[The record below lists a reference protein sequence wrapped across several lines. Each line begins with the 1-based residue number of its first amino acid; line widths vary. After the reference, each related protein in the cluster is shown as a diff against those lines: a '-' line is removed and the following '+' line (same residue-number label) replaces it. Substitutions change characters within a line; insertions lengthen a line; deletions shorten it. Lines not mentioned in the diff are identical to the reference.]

1 MSKVKIQWSYNLQD
15 LKWEKIDDRENM
27 DVGVY

>member
-1 MSKVKIQWSYNLQD
+1 MSKVKIQWSHNLQD